1 MRLNAGSRLGA
12 YEITGPIG
20 AGGMGEVYR
29 ARDERL
35 GREVAIKVLPRE
47 VTADADRLA
56 RFEREA
62 RSASALNHPNIVTIH
77 EFSSRDGEVWM
88 VMELVRGESLRER
101 LERGTVPLR
110 EFFSIAA
117 AIADGL
123 AAAHDAGLVHRDLKP
138 ENIMLPEEGP
148 PKILDFG
155 LARSVSASAMT
166 EAPTEAQLSRTGAI
180 LGTAAYMSPEQARG
194 ERVDF
199 RSDQFS
205 FGLILHEMVSG
216 QHPFRRATSFETL
229 SAILNEEPPA
239 VSEKLPEP
247 AEWIIERCLAK
258 KPGERYGSTRDLAR
272 DLGRLRDRSGVVP
285 PMARPQSASPTR
297 IIRWGVAGAIL
308 ILAALLGWAFAGWK
322 RPPAGVSH
330 LLQVDI
336 AVSGLTVFLDE
347 VMHPMALSPD
357 GRFLA
362 IYGTNPAG
370 RSELQVRD
378 LQSGLTRG
386 IAENTF
392 GMGWSADSRE
402 IAYFA
407 DGKLKT
413 VAVDGGPARTV
424 CDARPE
430 GNPEWFGEN
439 ILFNRFS
446 GEPGERGIYRVDAGG
461 GAPEL
466 LIPAGLEAGRFF
478 MPWWPRFLPD
488 GRRFLYLNLVPVPGQ
503 HEIGHELMLG
513 SLDGSPSRVID
524 PLNSMAVFVDG
535 YLLYIRDGALL
546 AQRFDPDKARLF
558 GEATPLVDSLHYF
571 RNTGFAAFSVSRNG
585 ILAWR
590 SARRPSRLVWLD
602 REGSEIETVATGM
615 FDSDGRLS
623 KEGTR
628 YVVGI
633 YDGSQGV
640 SDIWIYDFAR
650 GNAERV
656 TTLML
661 DEKSPIWARDG
672 NTIYYRSDG
681 FGGPPDIMEL
691 RHGEKGTMLYQGPGV
706 EEPEDVSPD
715 GKWLLFITR
724 RAANSDIHLLSLE
737 RPEEVRTLVATPF
750 NETSPRFSPDGRWI
764 AYASDVSGAPEVY
777 IRPFEEKGAAVR
789 VSRDGGTRPRW
800 SGDGRELYFLAPG
813 GGVMAIDVREDFGS
827 PRVLFV
833 APDAVD
839 FEPAPDGSRFLA
851 QVEQRT
857 AEPPIHLMVNWT
869 EKLRKDR

>member
-1 MRLNAGSRLGA
+1 MRLTAGSRLGA

-77 EFSSRDGEVWM
+77 EFSSREGEVWM

-101 LERGTVPLR
+101 LERGAVPPR
-110 EFFSIAA
+110 ELFSVAS

-123 AAAHDAGLVHRDLKP
+123 AAAHEAGLVHRDLKP

-155 LARSVSASAMT
+155 LARSFSPSAMP

-205 FGLILHEMVSG
+205 FGLILHEMASG

-229 SAILNEEPPA
+229 TAILNEEPPP

-247 AEWIIERCLAK
+247 AQWIIERCLEK
-258 KPGERYGSTRDLAR
+258 KPGDRYGSTRDLAR
-272 DLGRLRDRSGVVP
+272 DLGRLRERSGVFSPAPASRQGP
-285 PMARPQSASPTR
+285 PPRTKFWSVA
-297 IIRWGVAGAIL
+297 GVAL
-308 ILAALLGWAFAGWK
+308 ILAALLGMAVVSWK
-322 RPPAGVSH
+322 RQPGGVSH

-336 AVSGLTVFLDE
+336 AIPGLTVFLDE
-347 VMHPMALSPD
+347 ILQPVALSPD
-357 GRFLA
+357 GRQLA

-370 RSELQVRD
+370 RSELQIRD
-378 LQSGLTRG
+378 LQTGLTKR
-386 IAENTF
+386 IAENAF
-392 GMGWSADSRE
+392 GMGWSPDSRA

-413 VAVDGGPARTV
+413 VAIDGGPARTI
-424 CDARPE
+424 CAARPE
-430 GNPEWFGEN
+430 GNPDWLGDT
-439 ILFNRFS
+439 ILFQRFS
-446 GEPGERGIYRVDAGG
+446 GEPGERGIFRVDARGG
-461 GAPEL
+461 TPES
-466 LIPAGLEAGRFF
+466 IVPAEADRYF

-488 GRRFLYLNLVPVPGQ
+488 GKRFLYLTLRPVRGQ
-503 HEIGHELMLG
+503 AEIGHDLMLG
-513 SLDGSPSRVID
+513 FLDGSPPRVIES
-524 PLNSMAVFVDG
+524 LNSMAIFVDG
-535 YLLYIRDGALL
+535 YLLYVRDGALL
-546 AQRFDPDKARLF
+546 AQQFDPDRARLI

-571 RNTGFAAFSVSRNG
+571 RNTGFGAFSVSRNG
-585 ILAWR
+585 VLAWR

-602 REGSEIETVATGM
+602 REGIELETIATGL
-615 FDSDGRLS
+615 FDPDGRLS
-623 KEGTR
+623 EDGTR
-628 YVVGI
+628 YAVGV
-633 YDGSQGV
+633 YDARQGV
-640 SDIWIYDFAR
+640 ADIWIYDLVR

-656 TTLML
+656 TTLLL

-672 NTIYYRSDG
+672 STIYYRSDG
-681 FGGPPDIMEL
+681 FGGPPDIIEL
-691 RHGEKGTMLYQGPGV
+691 GQGEKAKLLHGGPGV

-737 RPEEVRTLVATPF
+737 RPGEVQTIVATSF

-777 IRPFEEKGAAVR
+777 VRPFEEKGAAVR
-789 VSRDGGTRPRW
+789 VSRDGGSRPRW
-800 SGDGRELYFLAPG
+800 RADGKELYFLAPG
-813 GGVMAIDVREDFGS
+813 GGVMAIDVGEDFGS

-833 APDAVD
+833 APDAAD

-851 QVEQRT
+851 QLEQRT

>member
-1 MRLNAGSRLGA
+1 MRLKAGSRLGA

-77 EFSSRDGEVWM
+77 EFSSREDEVWM

-101 LERGTVPLR
+101 LERGAVPTR
-110 EFFSIAA
+110 ELFSVAA

-123 AAAHDAGLVHRDLKP
+123 AAAHEAGLVHRDLKP
-138 ENIMLPEEGP
+138 ENIMVPEEGP

-155 LARSVSASAMT
+155 LARSFSPSPMT

-205 FGLILHEMVSG
+205 FGLILHEMASG
-216 QHPFRRATSFETL
+216 HHPFRRATSFETL
-229 SAILNEEPPA
+229 TAILNEEPPA
-239 VSEKLPEP
+239 LSEQLPES
-247 AEWIIERCLAK
+247 AQWIIERCLAK
-258 KPGERYGSTRDLAR
+258 KPGDRYGSTRDLAR
-272 DLGRLRDRSGVVP
+272 DLGRLRDRSGVL
-285 PMARPQSASPTR
+285 SPTPATR
-297 IIRWGVAGAIL
+297 PGLPPRTKRWGVAGAVL
-308 ILAALLGWAFAGWK
+308 ILAALLGMAVVSWK

-330 LLQVDI
+330 LLHVDI
-336 AVSGLTVFLDE
+336 AVPGLTVFLDE
-347 VMHPMALSPD
+347 VMHPVALSPD
-357 GRFLA
+357 GRRLA

-378 LQSGLTRG
+378 LRSGLARR
-386 IAENTF
+386 IAENAF

-407 DGKLKT
+407 EGKLKT
-413 VAVDGGPARTV
+413 VAVDGGPARTI

-430 GNPEWFGEN
+430 GNPEWLGEN
-439 ILFNRFS
+439 ILFSRYS
-446 GEPGERGIYRVDAGG
+446 GEPAERGIYRVDAGG
-461 GAPEL
+461 GSPEL
-466 LIPAGLEAGRFF
+466 LVAAGVEAGRPF

-488 GRRFLYLNLVPVPGQ
+488 GKRFLYLNLAPVPGQ
-503 HEIGHELMLG
+503 PEIGHELMLG
-513 SLDGSPSRVID
+513 SLDGSPPRLID
-524 PLNSMAVFVDG
+524 SLNSMATFVDG
-535 YLLYIRDGALL
+535 YLLYVRDGALL
-546 AQRFDPDKARLF
+546 AQRFDPDRARLF

-585 ILAWR
+585 VLAWR

-602 REGSEIETVATGM
+602 REGAEIETVATGL

-623 KEGTR
+623 KDGTR
-628 YVVGI
+628 YAVGI
-633 YDGSQGV
+633 YDARQGV
-640 SDIWIYDFAR
+640 SDIWIYDLVR
-650 GNAERV
+650 RNAERV
-656 TTLML
+656 TTLLL

-672 NTIYYRSDG
+672 STIYYRSDG
-681 FGGPPDIMEL
+681 FGGPPDIIEL
-691 RHGEKGTMLYQGPGV
+691 PQGEKAKLLFRGPGV

-737 RPEEVRTLVATPF
+737 RPAEVQTLVATTF

-764 AYASDVSGAPEVY
+764 AYTSDVSGGPEVY
-777 IRPFEEKGAAVR
+777 VRPFEGKGVAVR
-789 VSRDGGTRPRW
+789 VSRDGGSRPRW
-800 SGDGRELYFLAPG
+800 RGDGKELYFLAPG
-813 GGVMAIDVREDFGS
+813 GGVMAIDVGEDFGS

-833 APDAVD
+833 AGDAAD
-839 FEPAPDGSRFLA
+839 LEPAPDGSRFLV
-851 QVEQRT
+851 QLEERT
-857 AEPPIHLMVNWT
+857 AEPPIHLLVNWT
-869 EKLRKDR
+869 ERLREGR